1 MGVGFSGH
9 RGASELPSV
18 TGAHVIL
25 PGAAAALLAG
35 LGTSL
40 PFSALCHSR
49 ALAHHGAPLLPLGG
63 GGGCSFGPLGLSDS
77 SLLHFGLSAG
87 SVLGLGGLGSP
98 RQVLRK
104 EPEDREE
111 EEEEGDEGGVLNLSA
126 GVGPRQRDPL
136 SWVVVPSKGFFLK
149 RTAVS

>member
-18 TGAHVIL
+18 TGAHVVI
-25 PGAAAALLAG
+25 PGATAALLAG

-49 ALAHHGAPLLPLGG
+49 ALAHHGAPLLPLGR
-63 GGGCSFGPLGLSDS
+63 GGCSFGPLGLSDS
-77 SLLHFGLSAG
+77 ALIHFGLSAG
-87 SVLGLGGLGSP
+87 SVLGLGGLGGLG
-98 RQVLRK
+98 QVLRK

-111 EEEEGDEGGVLNLSA
+111 EEEGDEGEALNLSA
-126 GVGPRQRDPL
+126 GAGPRQRDPL
-136 SWVVVPSKGFFLK
+136 SWVVVPSKAFLLK